1 MREAGGF
8 TRRGF
13 LGTAMG
19 GALCAL
25 RSSALGEGAA
35 CPLKLGL
42 ASYTTRK
49 FDLETT
55 VNWTK
60 RLGLPHLCLKSFHLP
75 LDAPAEETAKAAAKV
90 REAGLDLYAG
100 GVITMKKS
108 EEIEPAFAYAKAAGF
123 RMIIAAPAVAMLG
136 KVEEAIKAHDIKVAI
151 HNHGPEDKEFPTP
164 QSAYEKIKGMDKR
177 LGLCMDIGH
186 TIRAGECPAKTAE
199 ACADRL
205 LDVHIKDVTGATKD
219 GKTLEMGRGIID
231 IPALFRAL
239 LKLKYDGVCSF
250 EYEKDEAD
258 PWPGLSES
266 VGYTRGVLAA
276 IAAKA

>member
-1 MREAGGF
+1 MGS
-8 TRRGF
+8 
-13 LGTAMG
+13 TAK
-19 GALCAL
+19 A
-25 RSSALGEGAA
+25 EGAGCA
-35 CPLKLGL
+35 LKLGL

-55 VNWTK
+55 VAWTK

-75 LDAPAEETAKAAAKV
+75 LDAPAEATAAAAAKV
-90 REAGLDLYAG
+90 REAGLDLYGG
-100 GVITMKKS
+100 GVITMKKP
-108 EEIEPAFAYAKAAGF
+108 EEVDQAFAYAKAAGF

-164 QSAYEKIKGMDKR
+164 QSAHEKIKGMDKR

-186 TIRAGECPAKTAE
+186 TMRSGECPAKTAE
-199 ACADRL
+199 ACFDRL
-205 LDVHIKDVTGATKD
+205 FDIHIKDVTAAAKE
-219 GKTLEMGRGIID
+219 GKTLEMGRGVID
-231 IPALFRAL
+231 IPALFRTL
-239 LKLKYDGVCSF
+239 LRLKYDGVCSF

-266 VGYTRGVLAA
+266 VGYTRGALAGLAA
-276 IAAKA
+276 KG